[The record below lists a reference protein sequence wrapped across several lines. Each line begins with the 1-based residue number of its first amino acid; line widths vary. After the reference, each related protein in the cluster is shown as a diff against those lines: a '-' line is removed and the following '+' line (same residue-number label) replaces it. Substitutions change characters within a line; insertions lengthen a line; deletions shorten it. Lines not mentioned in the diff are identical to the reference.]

1 MSKEKKV
8 LFVTGAS
15 SDIGS
20 ALITDI
26 AANYDAIWAHYCR
39 SSKMIEDLQSVFGE
53 KIIPVQADFSDE
65 KSVLKLIDQV
75 KKSGQYP
82 HHIVHL
88 SALKTENNR
97 FHKFTWNDYQ
107 TGIDTSLRSI
117 VMILQVFI
125 PQMVKQHYGK
135 IVFMLTSCV
144 LGVPPKYQ
152 SPYITTKYALYG
164 LMKCLAAEYAE
175 KGISV
180 NGVSPDMIE
189 TKFLDNIPKLIIGQN
204 AERSPLKRNLSVHDV
219 IPAFRYLLS
228 DDVVAITGH
237 NLSITGGMR

>member
-1 MSKEKKV
+1 MNKEKKV

-20 ALITDI
+20 VLITDI
-26 AANYDAIWAHYCR
+26 AVNYDVIWAHYCR
-39 SSKMIEDLQSVFGE
+39 SSKRIEELQSVFGK
-53 KIIPVQADFSDE
+53 KIIPVHADFSDE
-65 KSVLKLIDQV
+65 ESVLNLIDQV
-75 KKSGQYP
+75 EKSGQYP

-88 SALKTENNR
+88 SAQRTENLQ
-97 FHKFTWNDYQ
+97 FHKSTWDAYQ

-125 PQMVKQHYGK
+125 PQMVKRHYGK
-135 IVFMLTSCV
+135 IVFLLTSYV

-152 SPYITTKYALYG
+152 SPYITAKYAQYG

-189 TKFLDNIPKLIIGQN
+189 TKFLDNIPKLLIRQN
-204 AERSPLKRNLSVHDV
+204 AEQSPLKRNLSVHDV

-228 DDVVAITGH
+228 EEVVAVTGH